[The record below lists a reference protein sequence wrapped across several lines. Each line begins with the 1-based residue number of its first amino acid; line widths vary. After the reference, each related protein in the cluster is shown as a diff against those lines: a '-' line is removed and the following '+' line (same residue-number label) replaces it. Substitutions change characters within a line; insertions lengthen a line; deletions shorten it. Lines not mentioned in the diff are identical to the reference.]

1 MDKKLKT
8 VLKQSFVPPPSQ
20 HKKRFIDSI
29 AYPKASFR
37 EVVIS
42 QTFFIRKRVW
52 ISFMLSVCFAFLY
65 TRFMNVPVDI
75 IGGISAILPFFSLC
89 TAAEIYKS
97 TVCSMEE
104 MELACKYNLAKIMLM
119 RIGVLGTVSF
129 VMLALLVL
137 MAGKNDFGLF
147 RNTIYISVP
156 YLLSSYLSLTVIS
169 KFRSK
174 ETIYV
179 CAAISG
185 AVSTLTVLASM
196 NYQFI
201 YHIDFS
207 HIWIIIFIVLAC
219 LLSHSIIRYPKLQ
232 EEIQWN
238 LL

>member
-8 VLKQSFVPPPSQ
+8 VLKQSFIPPPAQ

-29 AYPKASFR
+29 AYPKASFL

-42 QTFFIRKRVW
+42 QTLFIRKRIW
-52 ISFMLSVCFAFLY
+52 LSFMLSVCFAFLY
-65 TRFMNVPVDI
+65 THYMNVPVDI
-75 IGGISAILPFFSLC
+75 VGGVSAILPFFSLC
-89 TAAEIYKS
+89 MVAEIYKS
-97 TVCSMEE
+97 TACSMEE

-119 RIGVLGTVSF
+119 RMGVLGTVSF
-129 VMLALLVL
+129 IMLVLLVI

-156 YLLSSYLSLTVIS
+156 YLLTSCLSLSVIS
-169 KFRSK
+169 KFRSR

-185 AVSTLTVLASM
+185 AISTLTVLASI
-196 NYQFI
+196 NYQFV
-201 YHIDFS
+201 YHIDFL
-207 HIWIIIFIVLAC
+207 HVWITIFIVLVC
-219 LLSHSIIRYPKLQ
+219 MLSYSIIRLPKLQ
-232 EEIQWN
+232 EELQWS